1 MNTEKT
7 DTTPGKDGID
17 ALLEQ
22 QARLDEAIREKFSRV
37 LTVMFTDLRGSTTLM
52 ETEGDLVGRRLIAEY
67 SEIVASAIRENKGVF
82 VKSIGDGTLSH
93 FEQAQDGLRAAAYIQ
108 KNIDALNMAKKFRTL
123 VMVRIGLHT
132 GPCLVEKGDLFGD
145 TINTASRFESSANP
159 GEILLS
165 LDTFNALS
173 DKGEIYCRYDR
184 TITLKGKKNTYD
196 AYRAL
201 WNPDEIELDKTGAHE
216 IPKLPDARPMS
227 RARLLLIV
235 LVPAFIV
242 LALALRGPISKYLNR
257 SEDTRSLQRSVDAAP

>member
-1 MNTEKT
+1 MKPEHP
-7 DTTPGKDGID
+7 DPTPGKEGID

-22 QARLDEAIREKFSRV
+22 QARLDETIREKFSRV

-67 SEIVASAIRENKGVF
+67 SEIVTSAIRENSGVF

-93 FEQAQDGLRAAAYIQ
+93 FEQAQDCLRAAARIQ
-108 KNIDALNMAKKFRTL
+108 KNIDALNMAKKFKTL
-123 VMVRIGLHT
+123 VMVRIGMHT

-165 LDTFNALS
+165 LDTYNALS
-173 DKGEIYCRYDR
+173 EKGEIYCRYDR
-184 TITLKGKKNTYD
+184 TISLKGKKNTYD

-201 WNPDEIELDKTGAHE
+201 WNPAEIELDKTGAHE
-216 IPKLPDARPMS
+216 IVRAPETKSGS
-227 RARLLLIV
+227 RLRLALLI

-242 LALALRGPISKYLNR
+242 LALALRGPISKFLNR
-257 SEDTRSLQRSVDAAP
+257 GEDTRSLQHSVDAAP